1 MPKSKNINIDYT
13 SRDFDTIKEDLV
25 EYAKRYYP
33 DSYKDFSAA
42 SFGSM
47 VLDTV
52 AYVGD
57 VLSYYV
63 DYSVNE
69 SFLDTSIEFENV
81 RKHARALGYN
91 YSGIPSS
98 YGIITA
104 YIMCPSN
111 GEGTAPDTN
120 YLPTLKTGTTFSTDA
135 GINYMLAEDIDFND
149 DTSEF
154 VAARFNESTGAT
166 TMFAVRMTG
175 MIISGQNFS
184 IDLPIDNVF
193 EKFKRIRI
201 GADSIN
207 EIISVFDSEGNQ
219 YYEVDNLAQEVVFV
233 ETTNPSAKLNGVRS
247 IIKPFIATR
256 RFVVQR
262 DDTGTYIQFGFGAEE
277 EDTTGIVDPS
287 RIALNLHGKKTI
299 TNNSFD
305 PTKLLSTNKLGISPS
320 NTTLTI
326 RYRSNSEA
334 GSSTASNSITRVN
347 EVEMDFISQANLD
360 SNLIETVKNSIEV
373 TNEEPITSVNSGVT
387 LEELKQRAMSY
398 YASQNRAVSKQ
409 DYESLV
415 YNMPSK
421 FGAIKRA
428 NIVNDPSSSNRRIS
442 LYVISEDSDGNLVA
456 TNSIT
461 KNNLKNWLLSYKML
475 NDVVDIVDAKVINYS
490 IDFTATADNRFDK
503 DAILFT
509 CIDALKDLVSDVSYI
524 GEPIYLST
532 IYQTLNDIDGI
543 TNVTNVKIKDKS
555 SGAYSSISLNLSGL
569 LSRDGT
575 YIQIPRNV
583 IAELKFP
590 DLDIK
595 GTIR

>member
-98 YGIITA
+98 YGVITA

-154 VAARFNESTGAT
+154 IAARFNETTGAT

-184 IDLPIDNVF
+184 IDLPVDNVF

-201 GADSIN
+201 GADFIN

-233 ETTNPSAKLNGVRS
+233 ETTNPSAKTSGVRS

-262 DDTGTYIQFGFGAEE
+262 DDTGTYLQFGFGSEE
-277 EDTTGIVDPS
+277 EDTTGLVDPS

-326 RYRSNSEA
+326 RFRSNSEA
-334 GSSTASNSITRVN
+334 GTSTPSNSVN
-347 EVEMDFISQANLD
+347 KVNAVEMQFASQANLD
-360 SNLIETVKNSIEV
+360 SNLVNTVKNSIEV
-373 TNEEPITSVNSGVT
+373 TNEEPISSVNSDVT
-387 LEELKQRAMSY
+387 LEELKQRAMAY

-442 LYVISEDSDGNLVA
+442 LYVISEDSDGNLIT

-475 NDVVDIVDAKVINYS
+475 NDVVDIIDAKVVNYS

-509 CIDALKDLVSDVSYI
+509 CINVLTDLVSEVPYI
-524 GEPIYLST
+524 GEPIYLSS
-532 IYQTLNDIDGI
+532 IYQALNDIDGI
-543 TNVTNVKIKDKS
+543 TNVTNVEIKDKS
-555 SGAYSSISLNLSGL
+555 SGAYSSISLNFNGL

>member
-475 NDVVDIVDAKVINYS
+475 NDVVDIIDAKVINYS